1 MDIVLKNIINSKDN
15 KKIKDLKKIRDDKS
29 FRNNKSL
36 FFIEGEKI
44 FIEAPKDMIDS
55 IFISNTKYL
64 ELKKNNQFST
74 CIYDYINEYKNEN
87 IYIVSDNVFDFV
99 KDTINSQGIICL
111 CKMKKQEN
119 IEKYIGKKDLII
131 ILNNINDPGNLGTII
146 RTSEAFGATLI
157 ICDKKCVDLY
167 SPKVIRATMGSIF
180 RKKIYITYDII
191 ETIQFLK
198 KHNIRI
204 YATTL
209 DSSKNYIDEKFD
221 MPLAIIFGNEA
232 NGIDKDVLS
241 EVQNRVKINMEGNIE
256 SLNVAMSV
264 GIIGFEIKRRLIN
277 EK

>member
-1 MDIVLKNIINSKDN
+1 MDIILKNFINSKDN

-29 FRNNKSL
+29 FRNSKSL

-44 FIEAPKDMIDS
+44 FIDAPKDMIDS

-64 ELKKNNQFST
+64 EINNYPKFNTS
-74 CIYDYINEYKNEN
+74 IFNYINEQKNEN
-87 IYIVSDNVFDFV
+87 IYVVSDNIFDSL
-99 KDTINSQGIICL
+99 KDTVNSQGIICL
-111 CKMKKQEN
+111 CKMKKQED
-119 IEKYIGKKDLII
+119 IEKCINKKDFII

-180 RKKIYITYDII
+180 RKNIYLTYDII

-198 KHNIRI
+198 EQNIKL

-209 DSSKNYIDEKFD
+209 DSNINYVDERFN
-221 MPLAIIFGNEA
+221 MPLGIIFGNEA
-232 NGIDKDVLS
+232 NGIDENVLN
-241 EVQNRVKINMEGNIE
+241 EVQNKIKINMEGNIE

-264 GIIGFEIKRRLIN
+264 GIIGFEIKRRFMD